1 MQYAC
6 LSMGVVIGS
15 HLEGRHVDLT
25 EVIKKL
31 GVRTESRH
39 TFLHDQ
45 FRQTLTTAGMT
56 DNKEG
61 NIQLDTHHLKI
72 TR

>member
-1 MQYAC
+1 MEDQ
-6 LSMGVVIGS
+6 GVLTGGTGTLLNNHIGKLLN
-15 HLEGRHVDLT
+15 LEGRHVDLT

-56 DNKEG
+56 DNK
-61 NIQLDTHHLKI
+61 
-72 TR
+72 